1 MTSIVSIFCGQGL
14 LTSVSENSSAKCEAE
29 MELLI
34 MDVNFSPNLLFLSA
48 RSDTK
53 LQGVY
58 QGVYQNE
65 PLARIS

>member
-14 LTSVSENSSAKCEAE
+14 LKSVSENSSAKCEAE
-29 MELLI
+29 MELL
-34 MDVNFSPNLLFLSA
+34 DVSFSPFLLFLSA
-48 RSDTK
+48 RSDTN